1 MWEVRDVMTKS
12 RTYLLTAFSAALYVL
27 LCWAF
32 ADGMFNGD
40 WWESDAITES
50 TLWTYLFLALI
61 VLAGI
66 YQAQKLPAEGI
77 ELTTAVETG
86 RGQFDDP
93 ASWRLLLGN
102 VYVAIIWM
110 PIRFFVG
117 LDWVAAGEHKVRDS
131 AWMSGGTALK
141 GYWERATTV
150 PEGRPSSPAGTY
162 AWFEDFLRYMLNH
175 EWYTWFAK
183 VIAVGELLIGIGLI
197 VGALVGIAAFF
208 GTLMNFNFQLAGSAS
223 TNPVLFGLGVF
234 IVLGWK
240 VAGYWG
246 LDRYLLTAV
255 GTPWRRGSLFGRVE
269 TPVATPP
276 RGMTV

>member
-1 MWEVRDVMTKS
+1 MREARDVVTKS

-50 TLWTYLFLALI
+50 TFWTYLFLALI

-66 YQAQKLPAEGI
+66 YQAQQLPAEGI

-102 VYVAIIWM
+102 VYVAIIWL
-110 PIRFFVG
+110 PLRFFVG
-117 LDWVAAGEHKVRDS
+117 QEWLAAGEHKVRDD
-131 AWMSGGTALK
+131 AWMDGGTALQAF
-141 GYWERATTV
+141 WERSVAI
-150 PEGRPSSPAGTY
+150 PEQGRPAITY
-162 AWFEDFLRYMLNH
+162 DWFRGFLQSMLDH

-183 VIAVGELLIGIGLI
+183 VVAVGEVLIGLGLI

-223 TNPVLFGLGVF
+223 TNPVLFGLSVF
-234 IVLGWK
+234 LVLAWK
-240 VAGYWG
+240 VAGWWG
-246 LDRYLLTAV
+246 LDRYLLPLLGTPWSPGRIVTGGDDTAV
-255 GTPWRRGSLFGRVE
+255 GPIRTAP
-269 TPVATPP
+269 
-276 RGMTV
+276 